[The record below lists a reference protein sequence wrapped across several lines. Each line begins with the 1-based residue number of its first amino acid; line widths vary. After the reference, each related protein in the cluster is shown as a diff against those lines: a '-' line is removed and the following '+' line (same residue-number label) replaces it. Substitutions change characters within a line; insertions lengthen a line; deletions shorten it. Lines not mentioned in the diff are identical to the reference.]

1 MLLPAPYA
9 ALPHATKEHSRAP
22 DIPLDLD
29 LSFLGGDDD
38 FGMLGFDQDFDFGME
53 FPVPMAV

>member
-1 MLLPAPYA
+1 MIPSPFA
-9 ALPHATKEHSRAP
+9 AVPHATREQNRVP

-38 FGMLGFDQDFDFGME
+38 FGMLGFEQDFDFGME
-53 FPVPMAV
+53 FPMPMAV

>member
-1 MLLPAPYA
+1 MLPSPFTAG
-9 ALPHATKEHSRAP
+9 PHATKEQNRVS

-38 FGMLGFDQDFDFGME
+38 FGMLGFEQEFDFGME
-53 FPVPMAV
+53 FPMPMAV